1 MPKFRVVPSILTNG
15 TSQVKGSVF
24 NNWRTVGSVV
34 QAIKVHGER
43 DVDEILLLDVN
54 ATNEGRLVSSR
65 LVARVSPAL
74 RVPLA
79 VGGGIRG
86 FDDVAELLSAG
97 ADKVVIGTAAIE
109 TPELVARLAAA
120 FGSQAIVCAVDA
132 VDDEGEAIA
141 IRSGSV
147 QVKQSPASVS
157 KVLEQAGAGEI
168 LLQNISRDGVLGGM
182 DLNLLLEVSKMV
194 SIPVILGSGA
204 SKVEDFYSAHKSG
217 ASAVSAGSLFQ
228 FTEVTPLLVKK
239 FLKSKG
245 VPTRT

>member
-15 TSQVKGSVF
+15 VAQVKGSVF
-24 NNWRTVGSVV
+24 NNWRTVGSVA
-34 QAIKVHGER
+34 QAIKVHGDR
-43 DVDEILLLDVN
+43 DVDEIFLLDVN

-65 LVARVSPAL
+65 MVGRVSSAL

-86 FDDVAELLSAG
+86 LDDVAELLSAG
-97 ADKVVIGTAAIE
+97 ADKVVIGTSAIE

-120 FGSQAIVCAVDA
+120 FGSQAIVCAIDA
-132 VDDEGEAIA
+132 VDDDGEAIA

-147 QVKQSPASVS
+147 QVKQSPTNIS

-168 LLQNISRDGVLGGM
+168 LLQNISRDGLLRGM
-182 DLNLLLEVSKMV
+182 DLNLLGEVSNLV
-194 SIPVILGSGA
+194 SIPVTLGSGA
-204 SKVEDFYSAHKSG
+204 SKVEDFYSAHTLG
-217 ASAVSAGSLFQ
+217 ASGVSAGALFQ
-228 FTEVTPLLVKK
+228 FTEVTPLLAKK
-239 FLKSKG
+239 FLNSRG

>member
-15 TSQVKGSVF
+15 TSQVKGSQF
-24 NNWRTVGSVV
+24 KNWRTVGSVV

-43 DVDEILLLDVN
+43 DVDEIFLLDVN
-54 ATNEGRLVSSR
+54 ATNEERLVSSR
-65 LVARVSPAL
+65 LVSRVSSAL

-132 VDDEGEAIA
+132 VDDDGEAIA

-147 QVKQSPASVS
+147 QVKESPAIVS
-157 KVLEQAGAGEI
+157 KVLEEAGAGEI
-168 LLQNISRDGVLGGM
+168 LLQNVSRDGLLGGL
-182 DLNLLLEVSKMV
+182 DLNLLEEVSKIIA
-194 SIPVILGSGA
+194 IPLILGSGA
-204 SKVEDFYSAHKSG
+204 ARVEDFYSAQSSG
-217 ASAVSAGSLFQ
+217 ASAVSAGALFQ
-228 FTEVTPLLVKK
+228 FTEVTPLVVKK

-245 VPTRT
+245 VPTRI

>member
-15 TSQVKGSVF
+15 TAQVKGSVF

-43 DVDEILLLDVN
+43 DVDEIFLLDVS

-65 LVARVSPAL
+65 LVARVSSAL

-109 TPELVARLAAA
+109 TPELVARLASS

-132 VDDEGEAIA
+132 VNDEGEEIA

-147 QVKQSPASVS
+147 QVKQSPTSVS
-157 KVLEQAGAGEI
+157 TVLEQAGAGEI

-182 DLNLLLEVSKMV
+182 DLNLLGEVAKMV

-204 SKVEDFYSAHKSG
+204 SKVEDFYSAHRLG
-217 ASAVSAGSLFQ
+217 ASAVSAGALFQ